1 VYLWRAVY
9 DLGDVLAVMDLR
21 DQNTQAAMKLI
32 KRRSYDK
39 PVGLQT
45 GAAEGF
51 RRLCPDR
58 RSR

>member
-1 VYLWRAVY
+1 
-9 DLGDVLAVMDLR
+9 MDLR